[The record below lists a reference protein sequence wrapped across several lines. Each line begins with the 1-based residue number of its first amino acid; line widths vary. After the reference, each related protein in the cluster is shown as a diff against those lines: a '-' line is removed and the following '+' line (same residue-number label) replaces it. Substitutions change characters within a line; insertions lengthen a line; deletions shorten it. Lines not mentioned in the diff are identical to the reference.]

1 MGEKMRQQI
10 AEEAARLMLENG
22 EASFHIAKRKAAE
35 KTGLTTDDDLPSNQE
50 IEAQIKRRQTLF
62 DGEAHIKLIR
72 DKRQN
77 ALSAMGFF
85 KDFTPLLTG
94 PVMDGTASRYSPIE
108 IHLFADTVEEVT
120 IFLIEN
126 NIPFQLIDKRL
137 KMGKNE
143 EMQVPVLSFY
153 ADEQLMEVSVFPAKY
168 RNHSPLSP
176 VDGTPQKRMNIK
188 KLQKLLLNEAQ

>member
-22 EASFHIAKRKAAE
+22 ETSFNIAKRKAAE
-35 KTGLTTDDDLPSNQE
+35 KKGLGPEDDLPSNQE
-50 IEAQIKRRQTLF
+50 IEAQIKLRQTLF
-62 DGEAHIKLIR
+62 DGEAHINLIR

-85 KDFTPLLTG
+85 KGFSPMLTG

-108 IHLFADTVEEVT
+108 IHLFADAVEEVT
-120 IFLIEN
+120 IFLMEN
-126 NIPFQLIDKRL
+126 KIPFQIIDRRL
-137 KMGKNE
+137 RMGKNE

-153 ADEQLMEVSVFPAKY
+153 ADEQLMEVSVFPPKF
-168 RNHSPLSP
+168 RNHSPLSQ
-176 VDGTPQKRMNIK
+176 VDGSPQKRMNIK
-188 KLQKLLLNEAQ
+188 KLQKLLSNEVQ